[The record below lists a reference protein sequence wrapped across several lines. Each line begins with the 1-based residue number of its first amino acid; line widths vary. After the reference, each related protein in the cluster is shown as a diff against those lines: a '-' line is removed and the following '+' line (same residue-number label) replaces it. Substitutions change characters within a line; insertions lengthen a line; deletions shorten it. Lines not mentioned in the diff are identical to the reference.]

1 MTVQIVEREILAPL
15 RNRTFFDLF
24 EINQAIQEL
33 LEDLNHKPFQKLE
46 GCRAS
51 AFKTIDLPALK
62 PLSLERFVISQW
74 RKAKVNINYHI
85 EVDGHFLIPRRT

>member
-33 LEDLNHKPFQKLE
+33 LEDLNHKPFQ
-46 GCRAS
+46 
-51 AFKTIDLPALK
+51 
-62 PLSLERFVISQW
+62 
-74 RKAKVNINYHI
+74 
-85 EVDGHFLIPRRT
+85 